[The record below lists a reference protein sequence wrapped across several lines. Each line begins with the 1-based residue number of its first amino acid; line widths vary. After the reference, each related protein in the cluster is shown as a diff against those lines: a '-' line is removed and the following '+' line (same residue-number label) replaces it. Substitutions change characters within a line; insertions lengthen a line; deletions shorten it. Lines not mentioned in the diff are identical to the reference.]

1 MYILHSFSNNACFN
15 ENFSDFALE
24 SVQRRLWIAPLLT
37 AAQCSGSLADEDMTG
52 LLSTLEPDTECFT
65 PGTFAW
71 HALQST
77 PPSTT
82 HVQAI
87 MHVQRACRYGDTE
100 LYTSSPLQTHLKRAW
115 KV

>member
-52 LLSTLEPDTECFT
+52 LLAPLSQTRSASHLAPLHGT
-65 PGTFAW
+65 PAEHTSEYHTRPSH
-71 HALQST
+71 HACPASLSLW
-77 PPSTT
+77 
-82 HVQAI
+82 
-87 MHVQRACRYGDTE
+87 RY
-100 LYTSSPLQTHLKRAW
+100 
-115 KV
+115 